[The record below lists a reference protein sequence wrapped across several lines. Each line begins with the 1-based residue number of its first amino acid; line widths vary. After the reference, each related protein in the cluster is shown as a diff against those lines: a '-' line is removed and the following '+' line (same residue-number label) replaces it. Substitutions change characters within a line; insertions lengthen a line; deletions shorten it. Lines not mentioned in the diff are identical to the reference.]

1 MSKKNEQAAEQE
13 QQAADQ
19 AQEQAA
25 DQEQAQE
32 QAEEGEDKVPVT
44 EDEAEAEHAP
54 DQVDSEHRDEEDGL
68 DPPAD
73 EELPDNVAPLPD
85 EVKKSI
91 EAEYPVLQ
99 KHGSHDAAMKGLQTD
114 ASGGYDRSKL

>member
-25 DQEQAQE
+25 EATE

-73 EELPDNVAPLPD
+73 EELPDNVAPL
-85 EVKKSI
+85 